1 MERFNNRTDGYHI
14 FRFIITTNKKK
25 KEKKRKKNMK
35 ISRQKFISP
44 SVDIKS

>member
-25 KEKKRKKNMK
+25 KTKEEEKEHEDILVKNSYHLPL
-35 ISRQKFISP
+35 I
-44 SVDIKS
+44 

>member
-25 KEKKRKKNMK
+25 RKEEEKEHENILVKNSYH
-35 ISRQKFISP
+35 IPLI
-44 SVDIKS
+44 